1 MVLVAEHRHRDLD
14 LALVPRVRRRCAL
27 LSALDRPAPV
37 VVDLSALRRFPL
49 VSSVPPPSIVSGAP
63 RGSGLRHNKN
73 AGT

>member
-14 LALVPRVRRRCAL
+14 PALVPRVRRRCAL

-37 VVDLSALRRFPL
+37 VVDPGALRRFRL
-49 VSSVPPPSIVSGAP
+49 VQRAAALDRVWRALA
-63 RGSGLRHNKN
+63 SGLRHNKN